1 MLSIAELAHHRDP
14 EAIAEFIRRKLQH
27 LDTELL
33 DTKHLVVE
41 VAIVDS
47 SLELQIRTDSAI
59 DKEKLL
65 TLVRSEL
72 QNLRIESVAKFR
84 IHCWRNDEEIHEQRL
99 LWTEQFMLEPPK
111 LSPRLLSNSS
121 SLQGLELESDKT
133 RSPEMRSPEIGSS
146 RSSEIRS
153 PEPQLSKQSVLQ
165 QAIAQMSST
174 SLKAHKHLL
183 ANDLTGSSSIDGD
196 LTNPVIALNSVDVK
210 KTRLAIDNNYWQ
222 LLLVGLSIVLLGL
235 GIGAFVRA
243 ITLKNTV
250 DKISETSSPNLV
262 PAKSSKAKVSMK
274 AATTQSPPASQ
285 INDSSAIATKT
296 PSKNNPI
303 NNPPSPV
310 IAETPISAS
319 PTVAQGGD
327 TVITLEKFNRIQKGM
342 TIEQVERILGSSGK
356 VIAENN
362 SVDSVGQVYSW
373 KNLQG
378 SNAIVEFKDGQ
389 VVAKAQAGL

>member
-1 MLSIAELAHHRDP
+1 MLSIAELAHQRDP
-14 EAIAEFIRRKLQH
+14 KAIAEFIRQELQY
-27 LDTELL
+27 LDPELL
-33 DTKHLVVE
+33 DIKHLVVE

-65 TLVRSEL
+65 TLVRHEL
-72 QNLRIESVAKFR
+72 QNLHIESVAKFR

-111 LSPRLLSNSS
+111 LSPRLLSNAS
-121 SLQGLELESDKT
+121 SLQGLEMESDQT
-133 RSPEMRSPEIGSS
+133 RSPETRSPET
-146 RSSEIRS
+146 RL
-153 PEPQLSKQSVLQ
+153 PEPQLSKNSVLQ
-165 QAIAQMSST
+165 QAIAQMSPT
-174 SLKAHKHLL
+174 NLKADKHLL
-183 ANDLTGSSSIDGD
+183 ANDLTEPSSIDGD

-235 GIGAFVRA
+235 GIGALVKA
-243 ITLKNTV
+243 ITLKNNV
-250 DKISETSSPNLV
+250 DKISETSPPNLL
-262 PAKSSKAKVSMK
+262 PAKSSKPNASIKG
-274 AATTQSPPASQ
+274 ATTQSPAASQ
-285 INDSSAIATKT
+285 INEPSAIATKI
-296 PSKNNPI
+296 PPKDNPTSSVI
-303 NNPPSPV
+303 SEIPISPSPM
-310 IAETPISAS
+310 
-319 PTVAQGGD
+319 VAQGDD

-342 TIEQVERILGSSGK
+342 TIEQVEKILGSSGK